1 MGFGGG
7 GGGGQ
12 ENPYEHECNIF
23 WPLIYF
29 LKDVTLPYGVVDF
42 LVAPSM
48 FFQNWLGKTLM
59 TLPWIPPANPH
70 LHLVKKCSF
79 EESTLP
85 VCYVWMSSALHAQD
99 HESMT
104 G

>member
-1 MGFGGG
+1 MGGRWE
-7 GGGGQ
+7 GGQ

-29 LKDVTLPYGVVDF
+29 LKDVTLPYGVVDV

-48 FFQNWLGKTLM
+48 FCQNWLGKTLM
-59 TLPWIPPANPH
+59 TLPWIPSANPN

-79 EESTLP
+79 KESTLP

-99 HESMT
+99 HESIT

>member
-1 MGFGGG
+1 MFWKGWDLGGR
-7 GGGGQ
+7 GQ

-48 FFQNWLGKTLM
+48 FCQNWLGKTLM

-70 LHLVKKCSF
+70 LHLVTKMQFRGKYFICM
-79 EESTLP
+79 LCVDVICIACP
-85 VCYVWMSSALHAQD
+85 KP
-99 HESMT
+99 
-104 G
+104 